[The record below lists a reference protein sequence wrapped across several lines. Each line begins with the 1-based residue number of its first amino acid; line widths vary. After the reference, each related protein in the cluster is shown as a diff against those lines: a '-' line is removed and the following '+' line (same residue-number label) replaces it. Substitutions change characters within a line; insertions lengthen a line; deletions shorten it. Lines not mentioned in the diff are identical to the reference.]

1 MISWIIRR
9 AWTEEVLILMR
20 YSNRWMPLL
29 FVGSLM
35 SSCTCHQQVE
45 EVAKAPTSMDHPV
58 GFSARP
64 TTVVF
69 PTVASMPTMPPTPAI
84 EAVATP
90 TTGLVAGL
98 PSDFPSDVTLMK
110 DAEIAGVRKMA
121 GDAQNV
127 LVMTQ
132 QDRQQVYEFYE
143 KDLKDKGWNL
153 EQTYQG
159 KDQSF
164 LGFRKGNTIINMTI
178 ATDPNDPSK
187 RVVGI
192 MYQEDK
198 PPEFGDF

>member
-1 MISWIIRR
+1 
-9 AWTEEVLILMR
+9 MR
-20 YSNRWMPLL
+20 YVNRWMPLL

-45 EVAKAPTSMDHPV
+45 ETAKAPTSIDHPV

-64 TTVVF
+64 TALVF

-90 TTGLVAGL
+90 TEGGVVAGL

-121 GDAQNV
+121 GDAQTV

-132 QDRQQVYEFYE
+132 QDREQVYEFYE
-143 KDLKDKGWNL
+143 KDMKDKGWNL

-178 ATDPNDPSK
+178 ATDPKNPGK

-192 MYQEDK
+192 MYQQDK
-198 PPEFGDF
+198 PPAFGDF

>member
-1 MISWIIRR
+1 
-9 AWTEEVLILMR
+9 MR
-20 YSNRWMPLL
+20 YVNRWMPLL

-45 EVAKAPTSMDHPV
+45 ETAKAPTSIDHPV

-64 TTVVF
+64 TALVF

-90 TTGLVAGL
+90 TEGLVAGL

-121 GDAQNV
+121 GDAQTV

-132 QDRQQVYEFYE
+132 QDREQVYEFYE

-153 EQTYQG
+153 EQNYQG

-178 ATDPNDPSK
+178 ATDPKNPGK

-192 MYQEDK
+192 MYQQDK
-198 PPEFGDF
+198 PPPFGDF